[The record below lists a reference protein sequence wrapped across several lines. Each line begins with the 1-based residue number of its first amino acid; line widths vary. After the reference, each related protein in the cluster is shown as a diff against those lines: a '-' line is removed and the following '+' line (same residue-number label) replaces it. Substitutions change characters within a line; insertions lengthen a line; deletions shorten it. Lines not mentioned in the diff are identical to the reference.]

1 MTNDPWFDDGHY
13 EISFLQNH
21 SSAII
26 CWHDLIAISDYILPI
41 YIYHFIWWKW
51 STLIYGLTKWCLG
64 DRVNTDT
71 YW

>member
-41 YIYHFIWWKW
+41 YIYTILYDENEVH
-51 STLIYGLTKWCLG
+51 LY
-64 DRVNTDT
+64 TDEQNDV
-71 YW
+71 